1 MSKDQEVTAREG
13 KQEAPKLYKYR
24 VLKGDHAV
32 NDVIYSEGATF
43 SVPDPAFHK
52 REGFDVLIERVE
64 PDVEKA
70 VEPKKPKKPEG
81 EGGEGK
87 GGEGKGGEGKGG
99 EGEGGEGEGGE
110 GKSAQEPSK
119 KRGRQKRAV
128 DNALEV

>member
-87 GGEGKGGEGKGG
+87 GGEGEG
-99 EGEGGEGEGGE
+99 GEGGEGEGEGGE
-110 GKSAQEPSK
+110 DKSAQEPSNR
-119 KRGRQKRAV
+119 RGRKKRAV